1 MTNRNKGEGTI
12 YFSESRN
19 QWIGQFTKT
28 LAGQKIRKSV
38 YGNTKQEVSEK
49 LLDLRIQMKDLDLI
63 KEKGM
68 PIIQIMELIRDRKYN
83 ANKIKDGQYKRITDT
98 INKIKQSKIGDLN
111 IKDITSDDIQEFL
124 NNNKNLSNSYIKK
137 LYEQFNQAY
146 EYALRNKYINEN
158 PMYDVIKPTSNK
170 KDKEVRALTIT
181 EEKELSDYLL
191 STTLKNDRLKNVY
204 LIQMYMGLRIG
215 EVLALNKNDIDIN
228 KQLIFVNRTLT
239 TGKNDEVILGD
250 TTKTY
255 AGNRSIPIPNFLI
268 NILKEQLEIS
278 EFNKDNFLF
287 LNDNENF
294 IGDSTCNSNLKR
306 ILKNKLNWSI
316 DGIST
321 HTLRHTF
328 ATRCIES
335 GVNAVVL
342 QRLMGHTDISITLN
356 TYTSVFNRFKENEL
370 EKVMNLYKDNLL
382 GIIPE
387 KQFTNEKDLNN
398 EEIKIKEIEEEDDE
412 EMDL

>member
-1 MTNRNKGEGTI
+1 M
-12 YFSESRN
+12 
-19 QWIGQFTKT
+19 
-28 LAGQKIRKSV
+28 AGQRIRKSV

-49 LLDLRIQMKDLDLI
+49 LLDLRIQMKDIDLI
-63 KEKGM
+63 KEKGI
-68 PIIQIMELIRDRKYN
+68 PIIQIMESIRDRKYS
-83 ANKIKDGQYKRITDT
+83 ANKIKEGQYKRITDT
-98 INKIKQSKIGDLN
+98 INKIKQSNIGNLN

-137 LYEQFNQAY
+137 LYEQFNQTY

-191 STTLKNDRLKNVY
+191 STTLKNDRLKNIY

-294 IGDSTCNSNLKR
+294 IRDSTCNSNLKR

-316 DGIST
+316 EGIST

-382 GIIPE
+382 GVVP
-387 KQFTNEKDLNN
+387 KNN
-398 EEIKIKEIEEEDDE
+398 MDNKEIHIEEVEEEDNE

>member
-1 MTNRNKGEGTI
+1 MSNRNKGEGTI

-28 LAGQKIRKSV
+28 LAGQRIRKSV

-49 LLDLRIQMKDLDLI
+49 LLDLRIQMKDIDLI
-63 KEKGM
+63 KEKGI
-68 PIIQIMELIRDRKYN
+68 PIIQIMESIRDRKYS
-83 ANKIKDGQYKRITDT
+83 ANKIKEGQYKRITDT
-98 INKIKQSKIGDLN
+98 INKIKQSNIGNLN

-294 IGDSTCNSNLKR
+294 IGDSTFNINLKR

-316 DGIST
+316 EGIST

-382 GIIPE
+382 GVVP
-387 KQFTNEKDLNN
+387 KNN
-398 EEIKIKEIEEEDDE
+398 MDNKEIHIKEVEEEDNE

>member
-1 MTNRNKGEGTI
+1 
-12 YFSESRN
+12 
-19 QWIGQFTKT
+19 
-28 LAGQKIRKSV
+28 
-38 YGNTKQEVSEK
+38 
-49 LLDLRIQMKDLDLI
+49 
-63 KEKGM
+63 
-68 PIIQIMELIRDRKYN
+68 
-83 ANKIKDGQYKRITDT
+83 
-98 INKIKQSKIGDLN
+98 
-111 IKDITSDDIQEFL
+111 
-124 NNNKNLSNSYIKK
+124 
-137 LYEQFNQAY
+137 
-146 EYALRNKYINEN
+146 
-158 PMYDVIKPTSNK
+158 MYDVIKPTSNK

-215 EVLALNKNDIDIN
+215 EVLALNKNDIDID
-228 KQLIFVNRTLT
+228 KQLIFVNKTLT

-398 EEIKIKEIEEEDDE
+398 EEIKIEEIEEEDDE

>member
-1 MTNRNKGEGTI
+1 MANRNKGEGTI
-12 YFSESRN
+12 YFSKTRN
-19 QWIGQFTKT
+19 QWIGQFSKT
-28 LAGQKIRKSV
+28 IAGQKIRKSV

-49 LLDLRIQMKDLDLI
+49 LLDLRIQMKDIDLI

-68 PIIQIMELIRDRKYN
+68 PIIQIMELIRDKKYS

-98 INKIKQSKIGDLN
+98 INKIRQSKIGDLN
-111 IKDITSDDIQEFL
+111 IKDITSEDIQEFL
-124 NNNKNLSNSYIKK
+124 NNNKDLSNSYIKK

-158 PMYDVIKPTSNK
+158 PMDDVIKPTSDK

-191 STTLKNDRLKNVY
+191 STTLKSDRLKNVY

-215 EVLALNKNDIDIN
+215 EVLALNKKDIDID
-228 KQLIFVNRTLT
+228 KQLIFVNKTLT

-294 IGDSTCNSNLKR
+294 IGDSACNSNLKR

-382 GIIPE
+382 GVVPE
-387 KQFTNEKDLNN
+387 NKLNEK
-398 EEIKIKEIEEEDDE
+398 EINIEEVEEANDE

>member
-1 MTNRNKGEGTI
+1 MSNRNKGECTI

-28 LAGQKIRKSV
+28 LAGQRIRKSV

-49 LLDLRIQMKDLDLI
+49 LLDLRIQMKDIDLI
-63 KEKGM
+63 KEKGI
-68 PIIQIMELIRDRKYN
+68 PIIQIMESIRDRKYS
-83 ANKIKDGQYKRITDT
+83 A
-98 INKIKQSKIGDLN
+98 NKIKQSNIGNLN

-191 STTLKNDRLKNVY
+191 STTLKNDRLKNIY

-239 TGKNDEVILGD
+239 TVKNDEVILGD

-316 DGIST
+316 EGIST

-382 GIIPE
+382 GVVP
-387 KQFTNEKDLNN
+387 KNN
-398 EEIKIKEIEEEDDE
+398 MDNKEIHIEEVEEEDNE

>member
-1 MTNRNKGEGTI
+1 
-12 YFSESRN
+12 
-19 QWIGQFTKT
+19 
-28 LAGQKIRKSV
+28 
-38 YGNTKQEVSEK
+38 
-49 LLDLRIQMKDLDLI
+49 MKDIDLI

-68 PIIQIMELIRDRKYN
+68 PIIQIMELIRDKKYS

-98 INKIKQSKIGDLN
+98 INKIRQSKIGDFN
-111 IKDITSDDIQEFL
+111 IKDITSEDIQEFL
-124 NNNKNLSNSYIKK
+124 NNNKDLSNSYIKK

-146 EYALRNKYINEN
+146 EYAFRNKYINEN
-158 PMYDVIKPTSNK
+158 PMDDVIKPTSDK

-191 STTLKNDRLKNVY
+191 STNLKIDRLKNVY

-215 EVLALNKNDIDIN
+215 EVLALNKKDIDID
-228 KQLIFVNRTLT
+228 KQLIFVNKTLT

-268 NILKEQLEIS
+268 TILKEQLEIS
-278 EFNKDNFLF
+278 EFNRDNFLF

-294 IGDSTCNSNLKR
+294 IGDSNCNSNLKR

-335 GVNAVVL
+335 GVNAV
-342 QRLMGHTDISITLN
+342 
-356 TYTSVFNRFKENEL
+356 F
-370 EKVMNLYKDNLL
+370 YKD
-382 GIIPE
+382 
-387 KQFTNEKDLNN
+387 
-398 EEIKIKEIEEEDDE
+398 
-412 EMDL
+412 